1 LRRVERLPDLDALR
15 VDRFFAIS
23 KMGEEN

>member
-15 VDRFFAIS
+15 VERFFAIS
-23 KMGEEN
+23 NIGEEN